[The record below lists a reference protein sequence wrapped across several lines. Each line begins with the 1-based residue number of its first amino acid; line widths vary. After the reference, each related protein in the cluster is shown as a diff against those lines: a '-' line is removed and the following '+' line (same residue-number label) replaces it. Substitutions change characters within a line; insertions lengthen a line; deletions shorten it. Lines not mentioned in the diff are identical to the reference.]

1 MESTVD
7 KNNGRNFEVKKIL
20 KEILISL
27 VLFCICATGFSA
39 FTDLEEFKKDCAN
52 PITKQCTANIIFSTF
67 TGVAKIFGYDIPLR
81 SNENNA
87 QQVQ

>member
-7 KNNGRNFEVKKIL
+7 KNNGRNFEVKEIL

-52 PITKQCTANIIFSTF
+52 PITKECSSNIIYNTF
-67 TGVAKIFGYDIPLR
+67 FIGIPQIFGYEVNNKSI
-81 SNENNA
+81 ENKS
-87 QQVQ
+87 Q